1 MITQPGLYIY
11 CVDDVL
17 AKISG
22 MGSRKAYSPDSGNF
36 AYRGQQFRER
46 LLPCRIFIRIY
57 ILTQQLDFAITQVGH
72 LPRFT
77 KYRLRRAAAFF
88 AAGKRHHAIGA
99 KLVASFDDGDI
110 AAVGVGACGKF
121 RLKAL
126 VRFAIVES
134 GNAEL
139 PCSDV
144 FYLRQHLRQLAI

>member
-1 MITQPGLYIY
+1 
-11 CVDDVL
+11 
-17 AKISG
+17 
-22 MGSRKAYSPDSGNF
+22 MGSSKPNALHSLNRSDS
-36 AYRGQQFRER
+36 AEQFREGA
-46 LLPCRIFIRIY
+46 LPCRIVIRVHV
-57 ILTQQLDFAITQVGH
+57 LTQQLNFRVAKLSH